1 MSKLSAIII
10 FFFLFLL
17 IFYKFARVVENG
29 DIYIY
34 TRALGI
40 RKVGPRS

>member
-29 DIYIY
+29 DIYIQEY
-34 TRALGI
+34 KEHLELE
-40 RKVGPRS
+40 K